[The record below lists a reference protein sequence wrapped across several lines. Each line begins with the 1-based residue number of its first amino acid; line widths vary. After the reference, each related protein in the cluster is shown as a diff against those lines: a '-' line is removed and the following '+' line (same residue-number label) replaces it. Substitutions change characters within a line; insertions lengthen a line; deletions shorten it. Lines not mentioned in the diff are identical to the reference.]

1 MKVIENLEIKT
12 IDIVVQ
18 NSIAKKSTINTN
30 DSISYVNLQG
40 FKESNKSEFIQK
52 ELIGEKLPWL
62 PIAISNIKRKL
73 LNNCHNIKPEF
84 LNPF

>member
-30 DSISYVNLQG
+30 DSISCVNLQG
-40 FKESNKSEFIQK
+40 FKESNESEFI
-52 ELIGEKLPWL
+52 
-62 PIAISNIKRKL
+62 
-73 LNNCHNIKPEF
+73 
-84 LNPF
+84 